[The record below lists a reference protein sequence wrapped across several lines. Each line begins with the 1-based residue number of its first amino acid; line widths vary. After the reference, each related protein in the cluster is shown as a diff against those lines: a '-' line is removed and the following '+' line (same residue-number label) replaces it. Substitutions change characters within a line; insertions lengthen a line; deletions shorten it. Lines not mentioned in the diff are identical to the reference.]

1 VLRNGFLRNPRV
13 KLVTDFVRLIV
24 ESIRTESS
32 FSHLQRDQSWKLN
45 SSRSPQWLLLVS
57 CSLRLQ
63 RTQKTN
69 IYDDRSRAN
78 NKKAN
83 KSCILRD
90 EALKVVDKTKPSE
103 DCARNSRAELLQSII
118 FFSLLRID
126 AFRGAKSR
134 FLVSLRTG
142 SWKIMRK
149 KTVLIRLR
157 PQLEVEIKS
166 DIIHL
171 AER

>member
-1 VLRNGFLRNPRV
+1 MEAQQLTKPTMAFACFL
-13 KLVTDFVRLIV
+13 L
-24 ESIRTESS
+24 SS
-32 FSHLQRDQSWKLN
+32 
-45 SSRSPQWLLLVS
+45 SSAH
-57 CSLRLQ
+57 
-63 RTQKTN
+63 TKTN

-149 KTVLIRLR
+149 KNCFNSIKTAAGSRNQGRYHSSGGTLTS
-157 PQLEVEIKS
+157 PWLEKQN
-166 DIIHL
+166 
-171 AER
+171 